1 MVTKRATTKPATTPA
16 VAAVVED
23 ILRCKWTLH
32 VLGQVR
38 KGLNRP
44 GQLVRTAPGLTT
56 KVMNERLARLVR
68 NGVLKKVVYAE
79 RPAHVEYYLTPF
91 GARLNVVLD
100 AIDALQRE
108 LDRNVGRRSRASR
121 AAQSR
126 R

>member
-1 MVTKRATTKPATTPA
+1 VVTKRWKTKPANTPT
-16 VAAVVED
+16 VATVVED

-38 KGLNRP
+38 TGVNRP

-56 KVMNERLARLVR
+56 KVMNERLVRLVR
-68 NGVLKKVVYAE
+68 NGVLTKVAYAE

-108 LDRNVGRRSRASR
+108 LDRKLSRRSRGIP
-121 AAQSR
+121 AQSR
-126 R
+126 K